1 MRASDR
7 QVDDRE
13 LAALRA
19 RQVTAASLDVRA
31 APLEAHEW
39 EIVEAA
45 ARDAYQ
51 LAGMEPPDVMIR
63 AESPYAAMVA
73 GAAALQDQPPGRERR
88 TARAL
93 VAEAVLERP
102 TEAAREV
109 AGKAAFA
116 ELLRSG
122 DRTTRIR
129 GLVNDAVGGQVSA
142 YLSDEAGWPQTTMAI
157 AALTNAEL
165 PAATARSALLDW
177 AAQELADRPGLPLWD
192 LRVAACSGL
201 QLAWSTMWFPHA
213 FIACDRPSV
222 LDLDVQGE
230 LHGQDS
236 PAVEWSDGWSVSA
249 WHGTPVP
256 ADFYLWDASAAL
268 AERNAEIRRC
278 AMERLGW
285 ASLISTLEPIDVAPD
300 PGNPGHMMKLYRL
313 PAEWDRTRWLPNVLV
328 VSNASLDKGGARRTF
343 VLKVPP
349 WHRTAL
355 SAAADLFGL
364 EPAEYAAI
372 ARAT

>member
-7 QVDDRE
+7 QVDDRD

-39 EIVEAA
+39 ELVEAA

-73 GAAALQDQPPGRERR
+73 GAAALQDQPPGQERR

-122 DRTTRIR
+122 DRMTRIR
-129 GLVNDAVGGQVSA
+129 GLVNDAVGAQV
-142 YLSDEAGWPQTTMAI
+142 
-157 AALTNAEL
+157 
-165 PAATARSALLDW
+165 
-177 AAQELADRPGLPLWD
+177 
-192 LRVAACSGL
+192 
-201 QLAWSTMWFPHA
+201 
-213 FIACDRPSV
+213 
-222 LDLDVQGE
+222 
-230 LHGQDS
+230 
-236 PAVEWSDGWSVSA
+236 
-249 WHGTPVP
+249 
-256 ADFYLWDASAAL
+256 
-268 AERNAEIRRC
+268 
-278 AMERLGW
+278 
-285 ASLISTLEPIDVAPD
+285 
-300 PGNPGHMMKLYRL
+300 
-313 PAEWDRTRWLPNVLV
+313 
-328 VSNASLDKGGARRTF
+328 
-343 VLKVPP
+343 
-349 WHRTAL
+349 
-355 SAAADLFGL
+355 
-364 EPAEYAAI
+364 
-372 ARAT
+372 